1 MLSPN
6 THSRIE
12 IENVMSSLIRKTF
25 VEISKTRSSI
35 LIFAIILAVYILSSF
50 DVCWFPGKG
59 LDKGF
64 VFSSNWAEHLH
75 SSEEWTIYYQT
86 NAFYEGR
93 IWLSEYS
100 PPEFSV
106 DSVKI
111 GDYYYALTEPVT
123 ASLLLPFYTLGQ
135 LLFGAGFLVRSVV
148 VGMIFYTCVS
158 AFLVRKISFQ
168 MNQSHPTANIT
179 ALVFAFATMAFS
191 YSRLLYPQPIVT
203 MLMLFTIVFLF
214 SYKTKRDLANL
225 FCFALF
231 YALTVLSFN
240 VFIITAPFFIYFLF
254 KNGLGLKSGQLLTI
268 GLGFLPSIMSFVI
281 WNYATTGN
289 VLMTP
294 RQIVHPTMGFD
305 LLYPATGFTWLNLGG
320 LFGSLFSPVGIFFVS
335 PILFASLFCFS
346 TFKSKLKDETILLA
360 SIIIVSWL
368 FFSFANLGGNVGRDF
383 WVGGWANIAR
393 YMYIPSTLL
402 AIFASGIFEKINQT
416 RNLFEAWIV
425 SLVIILSFL
434 ANLSYGVHH
443 DLMVGLLKDF
453 PSTSLLVWPYQ
464 LGPTE
469 LAILAVIIL
478 FGSSAYPICLFM
490 NKRTH
495 LRNEKKYLQPSI
507 GIIEHRTNH
516 SEISARLCSRSIGPL
531 KDTFSHTS

>member
-1 MLSPN
+1 
-6 THSRIE
+6 
-12 IENVMSSLIRKTF
+12 
-25 VEISKTRSSI
+25 
-35 LIFAIILAVYILSSF
+35 LIFAIIFAVYILSSF
-50 DVCWFPGKG
+50 DVCWFPGDG

-64 VFSSNWAEHLH
+64 VFGPNWAEHLH
-75 SSEEWTIYYQT
+75 SSEEWTVYYQT
-86 NAFYEGR
+86 NAFYDGR
-93 IWLSEYS
+93 IWLSKYS
-100 PPEFSV
+100 SPEFSV

-123 ASLLLPFYTLGQ
+123 AGLLLPFYTLGQ
-135 LLFGAGFLVRSVV
+135 LLLGASFLVRSVM
-148 VGMIFYTCVS
+148 VGMIFYTCVN

-168 MNQSHPTANIT
+168 MNQSNATANVT
-179 ALVFAFATMAFS
+179 ALLFAFATMAFS
-191 YSRLLYPQPIVT
+191 YSRLLYPQPIVA

-254 KNGLGLKSGQLLTI
+254 KNGLGLKSRQLLTM
-268 GLGFLPSIMSFVI
+268 GLGFLPSIIFFVI

-294 RQIVHPTMGFD
+294 RQIVHPSMGFD
-305 LLYPATGFTWLNLGG
+305 LLYPGTGFTWLNLGG

-335 PILFASLFCFS
+335 PILVASLICFS

-402 AIFASGIFEKINQT
+402 IIFASGIFEKINQT
-416 RNLFEAWIV
+416 RNLLGAWIV

-443 DLMVGLLKDF
+443 DLMVGLLKDV

-464 LGPTE
+464 LEPTE

-478 FGSSAYPICLFM
+478 FGSFAYPICLFM
-490 NKRTH
+490 NKRRH
-495 LRNEKKYLQPSI
+495 LRNEKKYAQPSI
-507 GIIEHRTNH
+507 GIIE
-516 SEISARLCSRSIGPL
+516 
-531 KDTFSHTS
+531 